1 MRLLPKSSDKRRR
14 AGLLLLILS
23 LPVTAALHVFILI
36 GPPMALIGALLLL
49 FPGGNAES
57 S

>member
-23 LPVTAALHVFILI
+23 VPLTAALHIFILI
-36 GPPMALIGALLLL
+36 GPPMGLIGALLLL